1 MVRDARCSA
10 GTRQRAPIVC
20 RRRDEVGALKPSI
33 LAVILN
39 WNRSDL
45 TLQCTDAILDSD
57 VVPDKL
63 LVVDN
68 GSAPDQ
74 LSALRNSG
82 HAIHLIEL
90 GRNLGFAGGM
100 NVGLEHAV
108 ADGFDYVWLVNNDA
122 FPDRHC
128 LSRMLQRMERE
139 RDLAMVSPR
148 LLSRDGSEQHAGG
161 CVDWLTAA
169 LSVEYASTLAPA
181 RGVGTWLTGTLLLM
195 RTAAVREI
203 GMFDPQLFAY
213 WEDVDLSARMTA
225 AGWRVAAV
233 PEASALHLGS
243 ASSGGW
249 NSPLACFLMSRNG
262 WLFLKRNTE
271 TASRLAQWFRYAA
284 AMLERADEYADQG
297 LSPEVVSAIL
307 AGVSAARRGRVG
319 PPPTHQTPAAIER
332 ALYWRRWRAMRL
344 LRMAAQWLDPRQ
356 TAHLRVGPPV
366 ANSARHVDR
375 TEC

>member
-1 MVRDARCSA
+1 MQDIS
-10 GTRQRAPIVC
+10 
-20 RRRDEVGALKPSI
+20 LKPSI

-45 TLQCTDAILDSD
+45 TLQCTDAILDAD

-74 LSALRNSG
+74 LSELRNG
-82 HAIHLIEL
+82 RRPVQLIEL

-108 ADGFDYVWLVNNDA
+108 ANGFDYVWLVNNDA

-128 LSRMLQRMERE
+128 LSRLVQRMESE
-139 RDLAMVSPR
+139 RDLAMVTPR

-161 CVDWLTAA
+161 CVDWLTAG
-169 LSVEYASTLAPA
+169 LRVEYASTLAPA
-181 RGVGTWLTGTLLLM
+181 RGAGTWLTGTLLLM
-195 RTAAVREI
+195 RTATVRQI
-203 GMFDPQLFAY
+203 GMFEPSLFAY

-225 AGWRVAAV
+225 GQWRLAAV

-249 NSPLACFLMSRNG
+249 NSPLACFLMARNG

-271 TASRLAQWFRYAA
+271 TASRLSQWFRYAA
-284 AMLERADEYADQG
+284 AMLERADEYEGQG
-297 LSPEVVSAIL
+297 LSAEVVSAIL
-307 AGVSAARRGRVG
+307 AGVSAARRGRFG
-319 PPPTHQTPAAIER
+319 PPPRELTPAAFER

-344 LRMAAQWLDPRQ
+344 MRAVARWLDPSSA
-356 TAHLRVGPPV
+356 AHLRVGSQV
-366 ANSARHVDR
+366 ASSERRVNP